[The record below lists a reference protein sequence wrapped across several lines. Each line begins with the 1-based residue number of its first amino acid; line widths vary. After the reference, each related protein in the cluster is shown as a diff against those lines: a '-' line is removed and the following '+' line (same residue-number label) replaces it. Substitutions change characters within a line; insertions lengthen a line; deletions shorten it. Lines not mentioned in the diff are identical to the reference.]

1 MPEYQAPGVYI
12 EETSFRA
19 KSIEGVPTGTAGFAG
34 LTRYGPVWSP
44 DGPDVP
50 APRLITSYPEFERA
64 YGGATPLQL
73 GSGRRSAY
81 LAHAVRAYF
90 DNGGRRLH
98 VSRVYAPGAG
108 KTVRDG
114 TASRAV
120 ATSTGTARWWA
131 RWPGADGN
139 LRIEVRAI
147 RGGNLAFA
155 YPSDAHDPLA
165 RHTWGIQAQGIG
177 AGAVVEVTPP
187 GSAAPADNA
196 PLSASQLRVVEADHD
211 GRQRFIDS
219 SGAAAA
225 LAAGVQLR
233 LVELRVTVSGT
244 DGRVDRYGP
253 LASHP
258 DQRRFIGTVLNAN
271 RPDDA
276 EARVCLEWAPGSHRF
291 AAAALAI
298 GLQAADKPLAGGID
312 GELPDADDFAGTA
325 ADPADGAR
333 PATGLEALGAVDD
346 IAIVAV
352 PDGGAMSTAEG
363 VQAVAGRLIAHAEK
377 YRYRIA
383 VVDPAQGSSLSA
395 VRSFRSRFD
404 SRHAALYYPWIEIAD
419 PDAPAVAGQPAGKLL
434 LPPSGFIAGIYAR
447 SDVERGVHKTP
458 ANELVRGLTRF
469 EFNINKAQ
477 QDVLNVEGI
486 NCLRYF
492 EGRGHRVWGA
502 RTISSDPEWKYVSQR
517 RLFSFIEH
525 SIDKATQWVAF
536 EPNGERLW
544 ANVRSSIEDFL
555 LSLWR
560 DGALLG
566 SKPEEAFFVRCDRST
581 MTRNDLDNGR
591 LVCLIGIATSRPAE
605 FVVFRIGRQTADVAA

>member
-19 KSIEGVPTGTAGFAG
+19 KSIEGVPTSTSGFAG
-34 LTRYGPVWSP
+34 LTRFGPVWSP
-44 DGPDVP
+44 DGHEVP

-64 YGGATPLQL
+64 YGGTAPLQL
-73 GSGRRSAY
+73 GSGRRSVY

-90 DNGGRRLH
+90 DNGGSRLY
-98 VSRVYAPGAG
+98 VSRVYAPAAG
-108 KTVRDG
+108 RTVREC
-114 TASRAV
+114 TANLAI

-139 LRIEVRAI
+139 LRIEVQAV
-147 RGGNLAFA
+147 RGGNLAFE
-155 YPSDAHDPLA
+155 YPNDAHDPLA
-165 RHTWGIQAQGIG
+165 RHTWGIQAKGLG
-177 AGAVVEVTPP
+177 AGAVVEVAPP
-187 GSAAPADNA
+187 GSAM
-196 PLSASQLRVVEADHD
+196 SAGQLRVVEVDPD
-211 GRQRFIDS
+211 GRQRFVDS
-219 SGAAAA
+219 SGGPAS
-225 LAAGVQLR
+225 LAAGTQLR
-233 LVELRVTVSGT
+233 LVELRVTVSGA
-244 DGRVDRYGP
+244 DGRVDAYGP
-253 LASHP
+253 LASHQ
-258 DQRRFIGTVLNAN
+258 DQRRYIGVVLDAN

-276 EARVCLEWAPGSHRF
+276 DARVCLEWTPGSHRF

-298 GLQAADKPLAGGID
+298 GLQAAGGQLAGGVD
-312 GELPDADDFAGTA
+312 GELPHPDAFSGSV
-325 ADPADGAR
+325 ADPADGTR
-333 PATGLEALGAVDD
+333 PATGLEALGALDD

-352 PDGGAMSTAEG
+352 PDGGAMPTAEG
-363 VQAVAGRLIAHAEK
+363 VQAIAGQLIAHAEK

-383 VVDPAQGSSLSA
+383 VVDPARGSSLSD

-404 SRHAALYYPWIEIAD
+404 SKHAALYYPWIEIAD

-447 SDVERGVHKTP
+447 SDVERGVHKAP

-469 EFNINKAQ
+469 EFGINKAQ

-502 RTISSDPEWKYVSQR
+502 RTMSSDPEWKYVSQR
-517 RLFSFIEH
+517 RLFSYIEH

-544 ANVRSSIEDFL
+544 ANLRSSIEDFL
-555 LSLWR
+555 QMLWR

-566 SKPEEAFFVRCDRST
+566 SKPEEAYFVRCDRST

-605 FVVFRIGRQTADVAA
+605 FVVFRIGQQTADAAA